1 MTYEPTL
8 APTTSSNLESLGAKL
23 PPKDWTDLE
32 LLPRLFAKEGR
43 AWREFHRRFDRI
55 VYRCIHKVTTRF
67 RSVVSD
73 QDVEEIFAQFL
84 VAVTARD
91 FHKLRRYAPERGTKL
106 STWLGMIASN
116 VAWDHLR
123 SVSRRPSCVEMEAVS
138 HMPVDTSTPFET
150 VAAREKCAAL
160 SIALRALSQ
169 KDQQFVQLYYMDGLS
184 AEEVAAAMCVSVKTV
199 YSKKHKIRT
208 RLQATVEA

>member
-1 MTYEPTL
+1 ML
-8 APTTSSNLESLGAKL
+8 DAP
-23 PPKDWTDLE
+23 
-32 LLPRLFAKEGR
+32 R
-43 AWREFHRRFDRI
+43 
-55 VYRCIHKVTTRF
+55 
-67 RSVVSD
+67 
-73 QDVEEIFAQFL
+73 
-84 VAVTARD
+84 TAG
-91 FHKLRRYAPERGTKL
+91 GTKL